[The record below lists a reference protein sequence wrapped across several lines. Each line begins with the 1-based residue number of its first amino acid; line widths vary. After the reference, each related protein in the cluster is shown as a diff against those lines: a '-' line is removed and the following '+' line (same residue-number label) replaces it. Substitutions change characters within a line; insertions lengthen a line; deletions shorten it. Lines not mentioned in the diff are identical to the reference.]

1 MAGFLTS
8 VVAILVSRRAASST
22 FTFGFQRAQTLGAFA
37 SIAMV
42 WLMTAFL
49 VWEAIQRIKNPEEI
63 DGKIMFITAAFGL
76 LINLM

>member
-1 MAGFLTS
+1 M
-8 VVAILVSRRAASST
+8 AILVSRRAASAA

-49 VWEAIQRIKNPEEI
+49 VWEAVERIRKPEEI
-63 DGKIMFITAAFGL
+63 DGKIMFITAVFGL
-76 LINLM
+76 IINLV